1 MSYYYCP
8 PVISIGNRR
17 GSEESWQHIGNKKS
31 DSPYPME
38 NTDNQNTLCQ
48 IAHTKL
54 FKLSFAGASGNEVS
68 IINLLKKDPKE
79 ECFFFRVLFWG

>member
-1 MSYYYCP
+1 MSYYHCP

-38 NTDNQNTLCQ
+38 NTDNQNYLCQ

-54 FKLSFAGASGNEVS
+54 FKLSFAGASGNSSKVRKNPVFSRGSGFTE
-68 IINLLKKDPKE
+68 
-79 ECFFFRVLFWG
+79 FFLTTL